1 MSTGSDLA
9 AKRNGTSGASV
20 VKRAVKSEIWNSNS
34 NQEVNMPSSSVLAQK
49 QKFVADLAEK
59 LKNAAGGVLVDYKGI
74 SVEDDTKLRK
84 DLREAGVEYFVVKNT
99 LLKRAAEAA
108 GLEGLDEALTGTTAI
123 ALSKEDII
131 IAPKLLNEK
140 AESSKENFNIKLG
153 FVDGKVITKEEVV
166 AYAKLPSKE
175 TLLSQL
181 VFMLQSPIQR
191 LAIAVSEIEKKQNGE
206 ASA

>member
-1 MSTGSDLA
+1 
-9 AKRNGTSGASV
+9 
-20 VKRAVKSEIWNSNS
+20 
-34 NQEVNMPSSSVLAQK
+34 MPSESVLAQK

-59 LKNAAGGVLVDYKGI
+59 LKNAACGVLVDYKGI

-84 DLREAGVEYFVVKNT
+84 ELRENGVDYFVVKNT

-108 GLEGLDEALTGTTAI
+108 GLEGLDEALSGTTAV

-131 IAPKLLNEK
+131 IAPKLLNQK